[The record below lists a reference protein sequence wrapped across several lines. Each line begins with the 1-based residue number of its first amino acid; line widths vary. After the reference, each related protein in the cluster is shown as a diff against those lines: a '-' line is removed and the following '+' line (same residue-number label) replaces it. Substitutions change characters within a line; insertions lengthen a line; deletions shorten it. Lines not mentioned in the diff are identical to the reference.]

1 MTKNLNWLERF
12 GYSFVHDYLISNLPP
27 LIYQRLTR
35 KLVDLSTLP
44 APSNTNDSEPPSTT
58 STLPPSIESS
68 TSNEILPSS
77 NTTTTAA
84 TSSTLSIPEI
94 LINDQPAQVE
104 IHQES

>member
-77 NTTTTAA
+77 A
-84 TSSTLSIPEI
+84 TSSTLNIPEI